1 MFIRNC
7 FCGLLALALIAS
19 GRVQRAMRRAL
30 GGDVVTAI
38 YFHKPNRRLFDR
50 CIQWL
55 TEHGYTFISVG
66 DLIEILQRGKTPPKG
81 AVWLSFDDGCRELLT
96 NVLPLIRKHRIPVT
110 LFLPSGIIAGDGL
123 FPWMNGRRRADCVR
137 DSINVAETKEIAGYP
152 EVTIA
157 SHTVSHTVT
166 TNLTDE
172 QSRFEF
178 AESRRALESYTHAAV
193 KCFAYPE
200 GRFNGNEKEFLVQC
214 GYDLAATT
222 ENALITRKTDLYL
235 VPRFSVADEISFPE
249 AICNMVGVWRPA
261 IEPFQSCLNWR
272 RAKTALASAAHVDA
286 GRKAAGASAGQNGR
300 QSTRG

>member
-50 CIQWL
+50 CIRWL
-55 TEHGYTFISVG
+55 TKHGYNFIAID
-66 DLIEILQRGKTPPKG
+66 DLMEILYRGKTPPKG

-137 DSINVAETKEIAGYP
+137 D
-152 EVTIA
+152 
-157 SHTVSHTVT
+157 
-166 TNLTDE
+166 
-172 QSRFEF
+172 
-178 AESRRALESYTHAAV
+178 
-193 KCFAYPE
+193 
-200 GRFNGNEKEFLVQC
+200 
-214 GYDLAATT
+214 
-222 ENALITRKTDLYL
+222 
-235 VPRFSVADEISFPE
+235 
-249 AICNMVGVWRPA
+249 RPC
-261 IEPFQSCLNWR
+261 QSCG
-272 RAKTALASAAHVDA
+272 TGGSA
-286 GRKAAGASAGQNGR
+286 
-300 QSTRG
+300 